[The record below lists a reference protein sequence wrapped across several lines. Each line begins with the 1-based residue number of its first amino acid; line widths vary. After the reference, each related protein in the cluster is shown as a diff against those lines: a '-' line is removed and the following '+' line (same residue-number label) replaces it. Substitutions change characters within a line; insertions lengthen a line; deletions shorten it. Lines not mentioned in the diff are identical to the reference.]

1 MVREAVKVPPARP
14 IGAVGD
20 LVGYFTF
27 FFQRVTSGLFQQHV
41 HFFFS
46 TRHFWLMSATPKC
59 TFNFYAGSRSD
70 GTRCCERADE
80 SSGGGN
86 DIFLLQGATLRRAR
100 KGVRRGDPMVEFHR
114 DVSPA
119 DMDSPGPTPS
129 ERPPR
134 PQSSAKRASS
144 LLSVPWRFFSE
155 RSAAR
160 ARRREEETRRAE
172 IRREQRR
179 AERERLR
186 ERRFRKYFQT
196 LW

>member
-1 MVREAVKVPPARP
+1 
-14 IGAVGD
+14 
-20 LVGYFTF
+20 
-27 FFQRVTSGLFQQHV
+27 
-41 HFFFS
+41 
-46 TRHFWLMSATPKC
+46 
-59 TFNFYAGSRSD
+59 
-70 GTRCCERADE
+70 
-80 SSGGGN
+80 
-86 DIFLLQGATLRRAR
+86 
-100 KGVRRGDPMVEFHR
+100 MVEFHR

-186 ERRFRKYFQT
+186 ERVLSGALGCYPLSRAVLASEGAFSRI
-196 LW
+196 